1 MNWGLDRPLVELC
14 DARLSGGRGYCQAI
28 AIKGSGRCRWHGGR
42 STGPRSAAGKAKCV
56 AAMKAGRARWLED
69 MRALKQLGLIELIP
83 GGMPRRPDRFVARAL
98 RALEKLERLYERD
111 P

>member
-1 MNWGLDRPLVELC
+1 
-14 DARLSGGRGYCQAI
+14 
-28 AIKGSGRCRWHGGR
+28 
-42 STGPRSAAGKAKCV
+42 
-56 AAMKAGRARWLED
+56 MKAGRARWLED